1 MQRGLTATAST
12 IVEARETA
20 VWDALV
26 NPDMVR
32 RWMAGAQVESD
43 WKEGSRIV
51 WRGEWQGKAFE
62 DHGTVLRVEPERL
75 LEFTHFSPFSGAADV
90 PENHHTVTIA
100 LRTEGERTRLT
111 LTQDNNP
118 SESTREHSEKNWSAM
133 LAGLKKAVEDQV
145 RQLAA
150 DLEGVPAPS

>member
-1 MQRGLTATAST
+1 MPRGLTATAST
-12 IVEARETA
+12 TVEAREAA

-26 NPDMVR
+26 NPDVIR

-43 WKEGSRIV
+43 WKQGSRIV
-51 WRGEWQGKAFE
+51 WRGEWQGRAFE
-62 DHGTVLRVEPERL
+62 DRGTVLRVEPGRL
-75 LEFTHFSPFSGAADV
+75 LQSTHFSPLSGAPDL
-90 PENHHTVTIA
+90 PENHHTVTIE
-100 LRTEGERTRLT
+100 LRPDGERTLLS

-118 SESTREHSEKNWSAM
+118 SESAREHSEKNWSAM

-150 DLEGVPAPS
+150 DLEGMPAPT